1 MLRKHPVD
9 GMNFMDNIFVHTVC
23 LSLTDDESWHGA
35 ERVVEQVRQKRE
47 NIGETQILAPFR
59 IQ

>member
-1 MLRKHPVD
+1 
-9 GMNFMDNIFVHTVC
+9 MNFMDNIFVHTVC